1 VDTPTISEAAPLF
14 RKPSIEPVLEVEGLK
29 TVFHTLEGT
38 IHAVNGVSFYLCPGE
53 LVGVVGESGSG
64 KSVTMMSLMKLL
76 PEPPAE
82 IVSGV
87 ARLEGRDLL
96 QMDQATLRKVRGAEI
111 GFIFQDPMTSLNP
124 VFNIG
129 FQIMEP
135 LREHLGLS
143 RAQARAR
150 AIELL
155 DLVGI
160 PSPGDRLSDYPHQ
173 FSGGMRQRVM
183 IAIALSCDPKVLI
196 ADEPT
201 TALDVTIQAQI
212 LELVKKLRQERG
224 MGIIW
229 ITHDLGVVAGIADR
243 VMVMY
248 GGLVVEHAPVAE
260 LYARPHHPYTR
271 ALLETLPSL
280 DGERAQRLHS
290 ISGQPPHMTAPPTSC
305 PFAARC
311 AHVHDRCH
319 AENPP
324 LAPVSDGHQT
334 ACWWR
339 PDQGEFAH
347 DG

>member
-1 VDTPTISEAAPLF
+1 MDIPTVSEKSPL
-14 RKPSIEPVLEVEGLK
+14 VLEVDGLK
-29 TVFHTLEGT
+29 TVFHTQEGT
-38 IHAVNGVSFYLCPGE
+38 IHAVNGVSLHLRAGE
-53 LVGVVGESGSG
+53 LVGIVGESGSG

-82 IVSGV
+82 IISGTV
-87 ARLEGRDLL
+87 FLEGRDLL
-96 QMDQATLRKVRGAEI
+96 QLSAAELRRVRGAEI

-143 RAQARAR
+143 KAVARGR

-155 DLVGI
+155 ELVGI
-160 PSPGDRLSDYPHQ
+160 PSPADRLGDYPHQ

-183 IAIALSCDPKVLI
+183 IAIALACDPKVLI

-212 LELVKKLRQERG
+212 IELVKNLRQELG

-229 ITHDLGVVAGIADR
+229 ITHDLGVIAGIADR

-248 GGLVVEHAPVAE
+248 GGLVVEHASVAD
-260 LYARPHHPYTR
+260 LYAQPRHPYTR

-280 DGERAQRLHS
+280 DGTRARRLLS
-290 ISGQPPHMTAPPTSC
+290 ISGQPPHMTAAPTSC

-311 AHVHDRCH
+311 AHVHDHCR
-319 AENPP
+319 AENPS
-324 LAPVSDGHQT
+324 LATVFAGHQV
-334 ACWWR
+334 ACWWQA
-339 PDQGEFAH
+339 PPGPAS
-347 DG
+347 

>member
-1 VDTPTISEAAPLF
+1 VDTQTIDRTETDGQTA
-14 RKPSIEPVLEVEGLK
+14 PVLVVDGLK
-29 TVFHTLEGT
+29 TIFHTMDGT
-38 IHAVNGVSFYLCPGE
+38 IHAVNGVSFYLREGE

-82 IVSGV
+82 IVAGT
-87 ARLEGRDLL
+87 ARLGRRDLL
-96 QMDQATLRKVRGAEI
+96 QLKPAQLRKVRGAEV
-111 GFIFQDPMTSLNP
+111 GFVFQDPMTSLNP
-124 VFNIG
+124 VFTVG
-129 FQIMEP
+129 FQLIEP

-143 RAQARAR
+143 KRAARAR
-150 AIELL
+150 AVELL
-155 DLVGI
+155 ALVGI
-160 PSPGDRLSDYPHQ
+160 PSPEERLNDYPHQ

-183 IAIALSCDPKVLI
+183 IAIALACDPKVLI

-212 LELVKKLRQERG
+212 IELVKKLRQELG
-224 MGIIW
+224 MGIVW

-260 LYARPHHPYTR
+260 LYARPLHPYPR

-280 DGERAQRLHS
+280 DSTRTERLRT
-290 ISGQPPHMTAPPTSC
+290 IGGQPPHLTEAPAAC
-305 PFAARC
+305 PFRARC
-311 AHVHDRCH
+311 AHALAQCH

-324 LAPVSDGHQT
+324 LIEIGDNHQV
-334 ACWWR
+334 ACWWDLER
-339 PDQGEFAH
+339 DTMRD

>member
-1 VDTPTISEAAPLF
+1 MRSMGSAFTCARANWS
-14 RKPSIEPVLEVEGLK
+14 
-29 TVFHTLEGT
+29 
-38 IHAVNGVSFYLCPGE
+38 VSSA
-53 LVGVVGESGSG
+53 ESGSG

-82 IVSGV
+82 IISGAV
-87 ARLEGRDLL
+87 LLEGRDLL
-96 QMDQATLRKVRGAEI
+96 QLSPAKLRKVRGAEV

-135 LREHLGLS
+135 LREHLGLNK
-143 RAQARAR
+143 AAARAR

-155 DLVGI
+155 ELVGI
-160 PSPGDRLSDYPHQ
+160 PSPEDRLGDYPHQ

-183 IAIALSCDPKVLI
+183 IAIALACDPKVLI

-212 LELVKKLRQERG
+212 VELVKNLRHKLG
-224 MGIIW
+224 MGIVW

-248 GGLVVEHAPVAE
+248 GGLVVEHATVAD
-260 LYARPHHPYTR
+260 LYARPRHPYTR
-271 ALLETLPSL
+271 ALLATLPSL
-280 DGERAQRLHS
+280 DGTRTRRLLS
-290 ISGQPPHMTAPPTSC
+290 ISGQPPHLTAAPASC

-311 AHVHDRCH
+311 PQVHDRCR
-319 AENPP
+319 AENPS
-324 LAPVSDGHQT
+324 LATVSAGHEV
-334 ACWWR
+334 ACWWS
-339 PDQGEFAH
+339 PDHAPSGPVS
-347 DG
+347 

>member
-1 VDTPTISEAAPLF
+1 MPATIETAP
-14 RKPSIEPVLEVEGLK
+14 PVLEVEGLK
-29 TVFHTLEGT
+29 TVFHTQEGT
-38 IHAVNGVSFYLCPGE
+38 IHAVNGVSFHLRAGE
-53 LVGVVGESGSG
+53 LLGIVGESGSG

-82 IVSGV
+82 IVAGS

-96 QMDQATLRKVRGAEI
+96 QLAPAELRRVRGAEV
-111 GFIFQDPMTSLNP
+111 GFVFQDPMTSLNP

-129 FQIMEP
+129 FQIIEP
-135 LREHLGLS
+135 LREHLAMS
-143 RAQARAR
+143 RRAARAR
-150 AIELL
+150 AIDLL

-160 PSPGDRLSDYPHQ
+160 PSPSDRLGDYPHQ

-183 IAIALSCDPKVLI
+183 IAIALACDPKVLI

-212 LELVKKLRQERG
+212 IELLKKLRRELG

-248 GGLVVEHAPVAE
+248 GGLMVEHATVAE
-260 LYARPHHPYTR
+260 LYARPLHPYTR

-280 DGERAQRLHS
+280 DGTRPERLRS
-290 ISGQPPHMTAPPTSC
+290 IGGQPPHLTAPPTSC

-319 AENPP
+319 AENPA
-324 LAPVSDGHQT
+324 LAAVSEGHEV

-339 PDQGEFAH
+339 PPDPSGDEGGPRH
-347 DG
+347 DA

>member
-1 VDTPTISEAAPLF
+1 
-14 RKPSIEPVLEVEGLK
+14 
-29 TVFHTLEGT
+29 
-38 IHAVNGVSFYLCPGE
+38 
-53 LVGVVGESGSG
+53 
-64 KSVTMMSLMKLL
+64 
-76 PEPPAE
+76 
-82 IVSGV
+82 
-87 ARLEGRDLL
+87 
-96 QMDQATLRKVRGAEI
+96 
-111 GFIFQDPMTSLNP
+111 
-124 VFNIG
+124 
-129 FQIMEP
+129 
-135 LREHLGLS
+135 
-143 RAQARAR
+143 
-150 AIELL
+150 LL